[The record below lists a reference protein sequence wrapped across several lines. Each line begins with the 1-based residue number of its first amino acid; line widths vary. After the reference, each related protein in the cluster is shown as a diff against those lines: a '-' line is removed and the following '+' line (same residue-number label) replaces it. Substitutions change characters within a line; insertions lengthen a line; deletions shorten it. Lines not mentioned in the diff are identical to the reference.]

1 MTARSSDRRFA
12 STGSRTRW
20 SACLARG
27 RPTIS
32 RYRLWIPLAFPEAVA
47 ADRGARFLTALGRL
61 KPGVTVEQANARLK
75 LVAERQ
81 AAEFPDSNR
90 GWTPSVEPFRNNFLS
105 RATKNSLWLLLAAVG
120 FLLLIACAN
129 VANLLLARGTA
140 RQREV
145 TVRTALGA
153 SRVEIVRQLLTES
166 LVLAL
171 VGGAVGIGLA
181 FLVMRAVVALMPQFM
196 LPSETVIEL
205 NMPVL
210 LFTVALSLVSGVL
223 FGTAPA
229 WQAARIDLNEMLKE
243 SGRAVAGGRHGLRR
257 ALVVLEVALALT
269 LLTGGGVALWSFTAM
284 ARAELGFRTDHLLT
298 FTLPVPRDKMVEP
311 DTIRA
316 FYDRMLTDVHALPGV
331 RSAAVSTGLPLQG
344 AFGMPFSIPGQPPVD
359 AKNRPFA
366 RVNVVTPRYLGL
378 MGMRITRGRGITAA
392 DRQGGQ
398 LVAVVNETFVKRVFG
413 ATDPLTQRLELGRIV
428 PGANQPGEP
437 QVWQIVGVVADS
449 RSNGVK
455 NDIAREIHLPFD
467 QAPFPR
473 VRMTVRS
480 EGDPTALQKSLAAV
494 IQRLDPDLPMGN
506 VRTMD
511 QVVAQTLVGDRF
523 TTALFAGFAAV
534 ALILAALGI
543 YGVMSFAV
551 AQRTH
556 EIGLRIALGAG
567 RGRVLWQ
574 VLREGLLTALAGTI
588 LGSAG
593 AWFVVRALRDIVF
606 GVSAFA
612 PAAFVGVTLVLLAAA
627 LVACLVPATR
637 AASVDPMVA
646 LRQD

>member
-1 MTARSSDRRFA
+1 
-12 STGSRTRW
+12 
-20 SACLARG
+20 
-27 RPTIS
+27 
-32 RYRLWIPLAFPEAVA
+32 
-47 ADRGARFLTALGRL
+47 
-61 KPGVTVEQANARLK
+61 
-75 LVAERQ
+75 
-81 AAEFPDSNR
+81 
-90 GWTPSVEPFRNNFLS
+90 
-105 RATKNSLWLLLAAVG
+105 
-120 FLLLIACAN
+120 
-129 VANLLLARGTA
+129 
-140 RQREV
+140 
-145 TVRTALGA
+145 
-153 SRVEIVRQLLTES
+153 
-166 LVLAL
+166 
-171 VGGAVGIGLA
+171 
-181 FLVMRAVVALMPQFM
+181 MPQFM

-205 NMPVL
+205 NVPVL
-210 LFTVALSLVSGVL
+210 LFTVALSVASGVL

-298 FTLPVPRDKMVEP
+298 FTLPVPQDKMVEP

-331 RSAAVSTGLPLQG
+331 RSAAVSTGIPLQG
-344 AFGMPFSIPGQPPVD
+344 GFRMPFSIPGQPPVD
-359 AKNRPFA
+359 AKNRPSA
-366 RVNVVTPRYLGL
+366 RVNVVTPEYLGL
-378 MGMRITRGRGITAA
+378 MGMRITQGRGITAA

-467 QAPFPR
+467 QSPFPR

-480 EGDPTALQKSLAAV
+480 EGDPTALQKSIAAV

-556 EIGLRIALGAG
+556 EIGLRIALGAS